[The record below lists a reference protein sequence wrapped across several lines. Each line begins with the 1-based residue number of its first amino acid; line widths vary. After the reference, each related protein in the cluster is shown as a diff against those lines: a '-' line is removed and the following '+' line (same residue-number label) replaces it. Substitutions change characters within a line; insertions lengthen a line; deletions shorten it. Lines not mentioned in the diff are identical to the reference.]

1 MDYKKRCLRETKK
14 FLKNTFDTMYSAFCM
29 GFDDGAKGERQTFPE
44 LPDPDEGL
52 SYSSALFVENMY
64 NRGYEAGRRGVSNE
78 PVRFVL
84 QDHD

>member
-14 FLKNTFDTMYSAFCM
+14 FLKNAFDTMYSAFCM
-29 GFDDGAKGERQTFPE
+29 GFDDGAKGERKTFPE

-64 NRGYEAGRRGVSNE
+64 NRGYEAGRRGGIK
-78 PVRFVL
+78 
-84 QDHD
+84 

>member
-52 SYSSALFVENMY
+52 S
-64 NRGYEAGRRGVSNE
+64 
-78 PVRFVL
+78 
-84 QDHD
+84 

>member
-29 GFDDGAKGERQTFPE
+29 GFDDGANGERQTFPE

-64 NRGYEAGRRGVSNE
+64 NRGYEAGRRGASNE

-84 QDHD
+84 QDQH

>member
-29 GFDDGAKGERQTFPE
+29 GFDDGANGERQTLPE

-52 SYSSALFVENMY
+52 PQRFRTQSIRLLIGLKTFLINS
-64 NRGYEAGRRGVSNE
+64 GRLE
-78 PVRFVL
+78 
-84 QDHD
+84 QIC